1 MTLDRKLHIFYS
13 FSPMQKYMKYYRLCQ
28 CHRQS
33 CGTNIYIHIDK
44 RYTYKHFPCTIA
56 HANTFNL
63 FETTLSVT
71 HIHEQKW
78 FEEPPRLFNK
88 TCFFFCYYFNWCF
101 WFACWAQRN
110 ITYTE
115 SFENGVNSELQL
127 GIGNKES
134 TKTNGVHNIMHNS
147 HNICDVH
154 ISNVSKFSF
163 FAFKYLLTEPTTCRL
178 IFI

>member
-1 MTLDRKLHIFYS
+1 MYH
-13 FSPMQKYMKYYRLCQ
+13 SPREYFQFIRNDIVS
-28 CHRQS
+28 H
-33 CGTNIYIHIDK
+33 T
-44 RYTYKHFPCTIA
+44 YTRTQMIRRTTKIVQQ
-56 HANTFNL
+56 NL
-63 FETTLSVT
+63 
-71 HIHEQKW
+71 
-78 FEEPPRLFNK
+78 
-88 TCFFFCYYFNWCF
+88 FFFCYYFNWCF